1 MVEKECWCL
10 HIDAFAPC
18 VHGKPIK
25 TPQNGHQLT
34 HQSLRVNTHT
44 ALCSQSATRP
54 ERGKKTQIVH
64 GNAKILKNMVPY
76 PPPPNPYIPEKPFSV
91 AFRKGITYPYQRNT
105 IFREISRQRKNP
117 S

>member
-18 VHGKPIK
+18 VHGKRIK

-34 HQSLRVNTHT
+34 HQSLRVNTHA

-54 ERGKKTQIVH
+54 EQGKKPKSSTVT
-64 GNAKILKNMVPY
+64 AKILKNMVPY
-76 PPPPNPYIPEKPFSV
+76 PPQPNPYIPEKPFLV
-91 AFRKGITYPYQRNT
+91 AFRKRYNT
-105 IFREISRQRKNP
+105 PLPTE
-117 S
+117 